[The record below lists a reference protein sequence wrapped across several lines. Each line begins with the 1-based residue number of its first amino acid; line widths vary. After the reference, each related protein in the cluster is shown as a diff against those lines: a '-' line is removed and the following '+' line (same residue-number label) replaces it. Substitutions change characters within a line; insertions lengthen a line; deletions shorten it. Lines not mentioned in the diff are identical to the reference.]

1 MRIDEFVI
9 RYFTAQIA
17 MEGVIS
23 ISMEGQINHETNVK

>member
-17 MEGVIS
+17 MEGAIS
-23 ISMEGQINHETNVK
+23 ISREGQINHETNLE